1 MNRSIQFVLAATVV
15 VTGACQKDSTP
26 IKTTS
31 DGKTD
36 VSSPAD
42 SMKAMGHSL
51 VRIVN
56 ATKGGA
62 ISVQLS
68 QETLFND
75 VKSGSVTD
83 YREISNDL
91 ADFTVRAA
99 GNPEGVKIAEK
110 ERILRDGNRYTV
122 ILIAE
127 DVSKS
132 TLRVIKDDVIADSGK
147 ARLRGLHAAPG
158 GPEFDISIK
167 GATDKLF
174 ADVGFKNEA
183 GYKDLAPSIV
193 TIEFRAKGQSKVLL
207 TVPKL
212 DLKQGTATT
221 IVVTGAGKLAYFT
234 FNDAQLA
241 KTPKA

>member
-1 MNRSIQFVLAATVV
+1 MNRSIKFVLAATVV
-15 VTGACQKDSTP
+15 VASACQKDSTP

-31 DGKTD
+31 DDLTS
-36 VSSPAD
+36 VSPPAD

-51 VRIVN
+51 VRVVN
-56 ATKGGA
+56 ATSGA
-62 ISVQLS
+62 GISVQLS
-68 QETLFND
+68 EQTLFND

-83 YREISNDL
+83 YREISTDL
-91 ADFTVRAA
+91 AEFTVRAA
-99 GNPEGVKIAEK
+99 GYPDGVKIAEE
-110 ERILRDGNRYTV
+110 ERMLRDGNRYTV

-147 ARLRGLHAAPG
+147 ARLRVLHAAPG

-167 GATDKLF
+167 GATGKLF
-174 ADVGFKNEA
+174 EDVGFKKEA
-183 GYKDLAPSIV
+183 GYKDLSPSIV
-193 TIEFRAKGQSKVLL
+193 TIEFRAKGESKVLL

-212 DLKQGTATT
+212 DLQQGTATT

-234 FNDAQLA
+234 FNDAQMA

>member
-15 VTGACQKDSTP
+15 VAGACQKDSTP

-31 DGKTD
+31 DGKTN

-56 ATKGGA
+56 ATRGGD

-68 QETLFND
+68 QETLFNN

-110 ERILRDGNRYTV
+110 ERVLRDGNRYTV

-132 TLRVIKDDVIADSGK
+132 TLHVIKDDVIADSGK
-147 ARLRGLHAAPG
+147 ARLRVLHAAPG
-158 GPEFDISIK
+158 APEFDISIK

-221 IVVTGAGKLAYFT
+221 IVVTGAGKLAYFM
-234 FNDAQLA
+234 FNDAQMA

>member
-1 MNRSIQFVLAATVV
+1 MNRPIQFLLAAAVV
-15 VTGACQKDSTP
+15 AAAACQKDSTP

-31 DGKTD
+31 SGETN
-36 VSSPAD
+36 VSPPAD
-42 SMKAMGHSL
+42 SMKATGMAL

-56 ATKGGA
+56 ATKGGDV
-62 ISVQLS
+62 SVKLG
-68 QETLFND
+68 ENALFNN

-83 YREISNDL
+83 YREIASNL

-99 GNPEGVKIAEK
+99 GHPEGIKIAEK
-110 ERILRDGNRYTV
+110 ERVLRDGNRYTV

-132 TLRVIKDDVIADSGK
+132 SLRVIKDEVIADSGK
-147 ARLRGLHAAPG
+147 ARLRVLHAAPG
-158 GPEFDISIK
+158 GPEFDVSIK
-167 GATDKLF
+167 GAPDKLF
-174 ADVGFKNEA
+174 GDVGFMKEA
-183 GYKDLAPSIV
+183 GYKDLAPAV
-193 TIEFRAKGQSKVLL
+193 ATIEFRAKGKPQLLL

-221 IVVTGAGKLAYFT
+221 IVVTGAAKLGYFT
-234 FNDAQLA
+234 FNDAQMA

>member
-15 VTGACQKDSTP
+15 VAAACQKDSTP

-31 DGKTD
+31 SGETN

-42 SMKAMGHSL
+42 SMKAMGHSQ

-56 ATKGGA
+56 ATTGGDV
-62 ISVQLS
+62 SVQLG
-68 QETLFND
+68 QEALFND
-75 VKSGSVTD
+75 VKSASVTD

-99 GNPEGVKIAEK
+99 GHPEGIKIAEK
-110 ERILRDGNRYTV
+110 ERVLRDGNRYTV

-147 ARLRGLHAAPG
+147 ARLRVLHAAPG

-167 GATDKLF
+167 GAPDKLF
-174 ADVGFKNEA
+174 SDVGFMKEA
-183 GYKDLAPSIV
+183 GYKDLAPAIV
-193 TIEFRAKGQSKVLL
+193 TVEFRAKGQSKMLL

-212 DLKQGTATT
+212 NLKQGTATT
-221 IVVTGAGKLAYFT
+221 IVVTGAGKLSYFT
-234 FNDAQLA
+234 FNDAQMA

>member
-15 VTGACQKDSTP
+15 VAAACQKDSTP

-31 DGKTD
+31 SGETN

-42 SMKAMGHSL
+42 SMKAMGHSQ
-51 VRIVN
+51 VRVVN
-56 ATKGGA
+56 ATTGGDV
-62 ISVQLS
+62 SVQLG
-68 QETLFND
+68 QEALFND
-75 VKSGSVTD
+75 VKSASVTD

-99 GNPEGVKIAEK
+99 GHPEGIKIAEK
-110 ERILRDGNRYTV
+110 ERVLRDGNRYTV

-147 ARLRGLHAAPG
+147 ARLRVLHAAPG

-167 GATDKLF
+167 GAPDKLF
-174 ADVGFKNEA
+174 SDVGFKNEA

-193 TIEFRAKGQSKVLL
+193 TVEFRAKGQPKLLL

-212 DLKQGTATT
+212 NLKQGTATT
-221 IVVTGAGKLAYFT
+221 IVVTGAGKLSYFT
-234 FNDAQLA
+234 FNDAQMA

>member
-1 MNRSIQFVLAATVV
+1 MNRPIQFALAAAVLV
-15 VTGACQKDSTP
+15 AAACQKDSSP

-31 DGKTD
+31 SGETN
-36 VSSPAD
+36 VSPPAD
-42 SMKAMGHSL
+42 SMKASDKAL

-56 ATKGGA
+56 ATKDGKV
-62 ISVQLS
+62 SVQLGTA
-68 QETLFND
+68 ELFND

-83 YREISNDL
+83 YREVTGTL

-99 GNPEGVKIAEK
+99 GHPEGIKIAEK
-110 ERILRDGNRYTV
+110 ERVLRDGNRYTV
-122 ILIAE
+122 LLIAE

-132 TLRVIKDDVIADSGK
+132 TLHVIKDEVISEDGK
-147 ARLRGLHAAPG
+147 ARLRVLHAAPG

-167 GATDKLF
+167 GAPDKLF
-174 ADVGFKNEA
+174 TDVGFMKEA
-183 GYKDLAPSIV
+183 GYKDLTPEIV
-193 TIEFRAKGQSKVLL
+193 TVEFRAKGKPQLLL

-221 IVVTGAGKLAYFT
+221 IVVTGAAKLGYFT
-234 FNDAQLA
+234 FNDAQMA